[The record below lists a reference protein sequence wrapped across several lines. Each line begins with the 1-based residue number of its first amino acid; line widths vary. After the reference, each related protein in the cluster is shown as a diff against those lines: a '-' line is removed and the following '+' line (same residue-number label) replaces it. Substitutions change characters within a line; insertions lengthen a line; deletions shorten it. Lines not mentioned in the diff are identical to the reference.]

1 LLAQAVMIPEA
12 ELQLRANPRAV
23 LPLEKLLPA
32 QRLPRS

>member
-12 ELQLRANPRAV
+12 ELQANPRAV